1 MFYGEFDYKLDDKGR
16 VAVPPRFRDELKD
29 GLVLSPGPEK
39 CLTAYT
45 LKEWKKIAEQLA
57 SSGISHAKMRKL
69 NRAIFSTAFPTKLDN
84 QGRIAIPAPLRD
96 HAGIGEDVVIA
107 GANNVLEI
115 WDKALWEEEK
125 DESQEQA
132 WQIIETL
139 ETK

>member
-57 SSGISHAKMRKL
+57 TSGITRANSQTPPPHRTFKS
-69 NRAIFSTAFPTKLDN
+69 RAIV
-84 QGRIAIPAPLRD
+84 
-96 HAGIGEDVVIA
+96 AG
-107 GANNVLEI
+107 
-115 WDKALWEEEK
+115 WH
-125 DESQEQA
+125 
-132 WQIIETL
+132 ET
-139 ETK
+139 

>member
-39 CLTAYT
+39 YLTAYT

-57 SSGISHAKMRKL
+57 SSGLSTAKMRKL
-69 NRAIFSTAFPTKLDN
+69 NRAIFATAFPTKLDN
-84 QGRIAIPAPLRD
+84 QGRIAIPAPLRE

-115 WDKALWEEEK
+115 WDKAQWDEEK
-125 DESQEQA
+125 DESLDQA

-139 ETK
+139 EKK